1 MGTEGG
7 LRPPGQHLCVSPHSS
22 DHKGDHQG
30 HGHKTGGVHALLR
43 LPDHGERFEEEWA
56 VTQRRIEHVAAAPV
70 PRETEPAGAPRLVRG
85 DA

>member
-1 MGTEGG
+1 M
-7 LRPPGQHLCVSPHSS
+7 
-22 DHKGDHQG
+22 
-30 HGHKTGGVHALLR
+30 HALLR